1 MSLGK
6 FVSQSTPIVVV
17 ANDLYNVAISH
28 VLGDHDFS
36 KCFMFVRFSIT
47 KSISTNEDEKKATL
61 ARFALAASPDR
72 HKEQKK

>member
-1 MSLGK
+1 M
-6 FVSQSTPIVVV
+6 
-17 ANDLYNVAISH
+17 SH

-36 KCFMFVRFSIT
+36 KCFMFVRFRIT

-61 ARFALAASPDR
+61 ARFALATSADR